1 MILFQNKL
9 LVFLAHGLLLVVDF
23 ANLFM
28 TDVLMYE
35 VTTGLTFD
43 YNLMLHNPL
52 FWILLSL
59 HILHIILTAAINI
72 KNSSNDLIVEKAI
85 SRQQKKLLSATTSEA
100 KKGNFYNAEELI
112 RIYDEL
118 AERRRK

>member
-1 MILFQNKL
+1 MKIVERLEILYMILFQNKL

-85 SRQQKKLLSATTSEA
+85 SRQQKKAAFRYYFRGEKRKLL
-100 KKGNFYNAEELI
+100 
-112 RIYDEL
+112 
-118 AERRRK
+118 